1 MAMATPSD
9 AAMLEAIAGVAQAGT
24 AYVRRNKVTGHGTR
38 TVFSPIADVESATI
52 SCTATAVERP

>member
-1 MAMATPSD
+1 
-9 AAMLEAIAGVAQAGT
+9 MLEAIAGVAQAGT